1 MVIKIRVSEDETIE
15 VSTVFDRKNVVNL
28 YLAMPNEELLNDA
41 NVHSAW
47 LESELH
53 KNGIEMG
60 ELKIFRKDTLERPNQ
75 YDRDSLFEG
84 GKRLLG
90 DA

>member
-1 MVIKIRVSEDETIE
+1 
-15 VSTVFDRKNVVNL
+15 
-28 YLAMPNEELLNDA
+28 
-41 NVHSAW
+41 
-47 LESELH
+47 
-53 KNGIEMG
+53 MG
-60 ELKIFRKDTLERPNQ
+60 ELKIFRKDSLERPNQ